1 MRTVLTSLLIILTIN
16 SLQAQSDTIQTESSD
31 KCSLLTRQVVP
42 LSLVSA
48 GALLNIGDVRFKIQN
63 SFPDTDISLD
73 EYLQYVPVG
82 QLYLYDLSG
91 VRHQNNWFD
100 QTKYLIIS
108 QLAAGA
114 IDYALKI
121 SFDTQRPNGENE
133 SFPSGHTTRA
143 FVGATVLYH
152 EFRDSDPMLAWSGFI
167 VAATTGVLRMTNDAH
182 FLPDVLA
189 GAGIGILTVNVVYYL
204 KPFKKISINPGK
216 KDMTIVPALG
226 YKSFA
231 VSCNF

>member
-16 SLQAQSDTIQTESSD
+16 SLRAQSDSIPTDNHIEHPF
-31 KCSLLTRQVVP
+31 LTRQAVP

-48 GALLNIGDVRFKIQN
+48 GALLNIGNVKFKIQN

-73 EYLQYVPVG
+73 EYLQYAPVG
-82 QLYLYDLSG
+82 QLYIYDLSG
-91 VRHQNNWFD
+91 FSHKNNWFD

-152 EFRDSDPMLAWSGFI
+152 EFRDSNPMLAWSGFI
-167 VAATTGVLRMTNDAH
+167 VATTTGILRVTNDAH
-182 FLPDVLA
+182 WLPDILA

-204 KPFKKISINPGK
+204 EPFKKISINPGK
-216 KDMTIVPALG
+216 KDMTIFPALG

-231 VSCNF
+231 VTGSF